1 MKIKQLEIENFRCK
15 AAASLELGS
24 RLTVLIGENGAG
36 KTTFLDALSIALGTI
51 ITYLP
56 KAEGRGFKER
66 GEIRQTAGKTLPYA
80 RIAVETVDG
89 IAWDC
94 IKRGRGA
101 KGKIPETGKRQL
113 REYLVSTIIHP
124 LESEQE
130 LDRKSTRLNSSHSSV
145 SRMPSSA

>member
-1 MKIKQLEIENFRCK
+1 VKIKQLEIENFRCK
-15 AAASLELGS
+15 SAASLELGS

-80 RIAVETVDG
+80 RITVETVDG

-94 IKRGRGA
+94 IKKVVAPKAGSQRLGRD
-101 KGKIPETGKRQL
+101 
-113 REYLVSTIIHP
+113 S
-124 LESEQE
+124 
-130 LDRKSTRLNSSHSSV
+130 
-145 SRMPSSA
+145 